1 MSSSVSGKPAAKPRT
16 KPADERRDDLLRA
29 AERLFLAKGVAATT
43 IDDVTRAAGIAK
55 GTFYLHFASKADVL
69 DALRDGFVRT
79 VSGRIAGAVGHRS
92 ADDWTGRLQ
101 AWSDAFV
108 EAYLDLLALH
118 DLVFVEAPPA
128 SRAGLSKNPLIDD
141 LARLLAAGDEA
152 GAWRAVSPAFT
163 AAFLFGALHGLV
175 ASGWVAAQERSAA
188 LAAIRAQILNAVGA
202 TGEDRRLPR

>member
-1 MSSSVSGKPAAKPRT
+1 MSASAPGARAAKPRT
-16 KPADERRDDLLRA
+16 KPAEQRREELLHA
-29 AERLFLAKGVAATT
+29 AQTLFLTKGVAATT

-69 DALRDGFVRT
+69 DALRYGFVRA
-79 VSGRIAGAVGHRS
+79 VSGRIADAVARRA
-92 ADDWTGRLQ
+92 ADDWTGRLE

-108 EAYLDLLALH
+108 AAYLDLLALH

-128 SRAGLSKNPLIDD
+128 SRAGLSQNPLIDD
-141 LARLLAAGDEA
+141 LARLLVAGREA
-152 GAWRAVSPAFT
+152 GAWSAASPAFT

-188 LAAIRAQILNAVGA
+188 VAAIRVQVLGAVGA
-202 TGEDRRLPR
+202 AGLA